1 MIAQNDFFIE
11 ENIIKN
17 IPESNYNIISHI
29 IEDIGAIARTTFR
42 SIYIIDYY
50 KQNFLYVSDN
60 PLFLCGMLPE
70 EVKDLGYGFYLNHMP
85 ADDLKFLLKVNKVG
99 FEFINSVAK
108 KEKRNYTLS
117 CDFNIL
123 HKYSQKTQLINHQI
137 TPLRLTEDGQVWL
150 ALCVSSIASGQEAGN
165 ILMSNTNDRKYLTY
179 NIQAEKW
186 NEKLIPILKE
196 IEKEILKLSA
206 MGFSMKEIAVNINRS
221 FDTVK
226 LYRKTIFNKFDVN
239 NISEAISYAKI
250 RRLI

>member
-1 MIAQNDFFIE
+1 MIAKNDFFIE

-70 EVKDLGYGFYLNHMP
+70 EVKDLGYGFYLNHVP
-85 ADDLKFLLKVNKVG
+85 VDDLRFLLKVNKVG
-99 FEFINSVAK
+99 FEFISSVVEE
-108 KEKRNYTLS
+108 EKRNYTLS
-117 CDFNIL
+117 YDFNII
-123 HKYSQKTQLINHQI
+123 HKYSQNTQLINHQI
-137 TPLRLTEDGQVWL
+137 TPLRLTEGGQVWL
-150 ALCVSSIASGQEAGN
+150 ALCVSSIASGQKAGN
-165 ILMSNTNDRKYLTY
+165 VIMSNTIARKYLTY
-179 NIQAEKW
+179 NLQSEKW
-186 NEKLIPILKE
+186 NEKLIPELKD
-196 IEKEILKLSA
+196 IEKDILKLSA
-206 MGFSMKEIAVNINRS
+206 MGFTMKDIATQINRS

-226 LYRKTIFNKFDVN
+226 LYRKTVFNKLGVN
-239 NISEAISYAKI
+239 NIPEAISYAKI